1 MEHTHPHQQRHM
13 GSELG
18 LWESSVA
25 GVVFPT
31 LIFCW
36 LDVFFSPPVV
46 PSFSRWKEK
55 NGREQQQQAAT
66 RGEKERKL
74 GGGEKNGRHCWA
86 VGWRG
91 GWSVPLPLPYPAIGC
106 LRLVGCVLMY
116 DKNSSHFFQQRKKKE
131 RGEREEKRRVLY
143 ITCVSSSLVFSLSVA
158 TNEKKGLGG
167 PLKTQKKGEK
177 EKNQCLLPTI
187 LSMYIIIK
195 GNREKERKLVLR
207 LLRETVPV
215 ANRPDNR
222 KR

>member
-1 MEHTHPHQQRHM
+1 MMEKMEHTHPHQQRHM

-74 GGGEKNGRHCWA
+74 GGGKKNGRHCWA

-143 ITCVSSSLVFSLSVA
+143 ITCVSSSLVFSLSLCD
-158 TNEKKGLGG
+158 E
-167 PLKTQKKGEK
+167 
-177 EKNQCLLPTI
+177 
-187 LSMYIIIK
+187 
-195 GNREKERKLVLR
+195 
-207 LLRETVPV
+207 
-215 ANRPDNR
+215 
-222 KR
+222 